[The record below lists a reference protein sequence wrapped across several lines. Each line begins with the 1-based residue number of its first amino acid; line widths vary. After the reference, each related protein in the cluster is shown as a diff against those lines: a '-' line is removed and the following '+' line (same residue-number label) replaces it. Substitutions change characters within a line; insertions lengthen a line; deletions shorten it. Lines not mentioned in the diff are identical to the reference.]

1 MSKTT
6 LRIGSASGFWG
17 DTEFSATQLI
27 EHGNIDVLVF
37 DYLAEITMSLL
48 SRVKAK
54 DPAQGYAPDFISTM
68 RPLLKEIKARGIK
81 VIANAGGVNPSAC
94 RAALVAAAQ
103 AEGVDL
109 KIAAVLGDDLMP
121 QVEALRAAQTKEMF
135 SGAPFPQKV
144 MSANAYLGAFPI
156 AAALSA
162 GADIVVTG
170 RCVDS
175 AVTLGPLIHAFG
187 WGASDYDRLAQG
199 SLAGHLIECG
209 TQTTGGN
216 YTDWESVP
224 GWDDMGFP
232 IAECRADGSFVITK
246 PEGTGGLV
254 CPSTV
259 GEQMLYEIGDPRAYI
274 LPDVV
279 CDFTGVTLM
288 QVGPDQVE
296 VKGARGRAPT
306 DQAKVSVTYADG
318 FRATSLFM
326 IGGIDAGPKA
336 HRVGAAMLARL
347 RRYFAQRGW
356 PDFTETSVEAIGA
369 EDTYGPHARTSSRE
383 VMLKVGVRHPMK
395 DALELFSREVAP
407 LALMSAPAITGFTGG
422 RPKVQ
427 PVVRLFSCLV
437 PKAQVVASIDM
448 GEQTVP
454 APQWSGHA
462 LQPREPARRH
472 GPAARRQRLC
482 ARHAHR
488 AARQARLG
496 AQRRQGRRG
505 QHRHHRAPPRIPALH
520 PRRTDRAGRGRLFC
534 APRQRQGRTL
544 RPAGHACA
552 ELPPARGPRRRR
564 HRLHPHGPAS
574 QSLRA
579 DAARLPRTHPRRNGA
594 VMGTLFPSP
603 TP

>member
-1 MSKTT
+1 MTKTT

-17 DTEFSATQLI
+17 DTEFSAAQLI

-68 RPLLKEIKARGIK
+68 RPLLKVLKARGIK

-109 KIAAVLGDDLMP
+109 KIAAVLGNDLMP
-121 QVEALRAAQTKEMF
+121 QVEALRSAQTTEMF

-144 MSANAYLGAFPI
+144 MSTNAYLGAFPI

-187 WGASDYDRLAQG
+187 WSSTDFDRLAQG

-232 IAECRADGSFVITK
+232 IAECRADGSFVVTK

-279 CDFTGVTLM
+279 CDFTGVTLT

-318 FRATSLFM
+318 FRAMSLFM

-347 RRYFAQRGW
+347 RRHFAQRGW
-356 PDFTETSVEAIGA
+356 PDFSETSVEAIGA
-369 EDTYGPHARTSSRE
+369 EDTYGPHVRTSSRE

-437 PKAQVVASIDM
+437 PKAQVVTSIDM

-454 APQWSGHA
+454 APQWNGQPFNPASLPTVTGPLPAASAFARGVRTVPLVKLAWGRSGDKGDAANIGIIARRAEFLPFIRAALTEQAVAGWFAHLVKGKVERFDLPGTHA
-462 LQPREPARRH
+462 LNFLLQEALGGGGIASIRMDP
-472 GPAARRQRLC
+472 
-482 ARHAHR
+482 
-488 AARQARLG
+488 QAKAY
-496 AQRRQGRRG
+496 AQMLLDF
-505 QHRHHRAPPRIPALH
+505 PVPIPAEM
-520 PRRTDRAGRGRLFC
+520 AI
-534 APRQRQGRTL
+534 
-544 RPAGHACA
+544 
-552 ELPPARGPRRRR
+552 
-564 HRLHPHGPAS
+564 
-574 QSLRA
+574 
-579 DAARLPRTHPRRNGA
+579 
-594 VMGTLFPSP
+594 
-603 TP
+603 

>member
-1 MSKTT
+1 MTKTT

-17 DTEFSATQLI
+17 DTEFSAAQLI

-54 DPAQGYAPDFISTM
+54 DLAQGYAPDFISTM
-68 RPLLKEIKARGIK
+68 RPLMKEIKARGIK
-81 VIANAGGVNPSAC
+81 VVANAGGVNPSAC

-121 QVEALRAAQTKEMF
+121 QVEALRTAQTKEMF

-175 AVTLGPLIHAFG
+175 AVTLGPLIHTFG
-187 WGASDYDRLAQG
+187 WSATDYDRLAQG

-279 CDFTGVTLM
+279 CDFTGVTLT
-288 QVGPDQVE
+288 QLGPDQVE

-318 FRATSLFM
+318 FRAMSLFM

-356 PDFTETSVEAIGA
+356 PDFSETSVEAIGA
-369 EDTYGPHARTSSRE
+369 EDTYGPHARSNSRE

-437 PKAQVVASIDM
+437 PKAQVVTSIDM
-448 GEQTVP
+448 GEQTVS
-454 APQWSGHA
+454 APQWSGQPFNPASLPAVTGPLPAASAFARGMRTVPLVKLAWGRSGDKGDAANIGIIARRPEFLPFIRAALTEQAVAGWFAHLVKGKVERFDLPGTHA
-462 LQPREPARRH
+462 LNFLLQEALGGGGIASIRMDP
-472 GPAARRQRLC
+472 
-482 ARHAHR
+482 
-488 AARQARLG
+488 QAKAY
-496 AQRRQGRRG
+496 AQMLLDF
-505 QHRHHRAPPRIPALH
+505 PVPIPAEM
-520 PRRTDRAGRGRLFC
+520 AI
-534 APRQRQGRTL
+534 
-544 RPAGHACA
+544 
-552 ELPPARGPRRRR
+552 
-564 HRLHPHGPAS
+564 
-574 QSLRA
+574 
-579 DAARLPRTHPRRNGA
+579 
-594 VMGTLFPSP
+594 
-603 TP
+603 